1 MLKSEYENKGLTGLS
16 NVGNTCYLNS
26 CMQILS
32 HTYELSNFLNDET
45 YKTKLNK
52 KHDSVLLL
60 EWDKLR
66 KLMWSE
72 NCTIAPMGFVQA
84 VKKVSKLKGRDIFS
98 GYNQND
104 LPEFL
109 IFIIDSFHTAL
120 MREVEMTIKG
130 RQKNKQD
137 KMAVKCYEMIK
148 NMYKKEYSEMLN
160 IFYGTQISTI
170 YSLDNGEILSM
181 TPEPYSIISLPIP
194 HGKKN
199 VSIFECMDLY
209 CKMEKM
215 EGDNAWYNDKTKKK
229 QDVEMGVCFWSLP
242 NILII
247 DLKRFDY
254 SGRKLRHFVE
264 TGHNNVDFSKYVKG
278 YNSKSYVYDLYAVC
292 NHTGNMYGGHYTA
305 YVKNAN
311 NKWYLFNDTHVKEI
325 KEDRVVTPAA
335 YCFFYR
341 KHQK

>member
-1 MLKSEYENKGLTGLS
+1 MLKTEYENKGLTGLS

-32 HTYELSNFLNDET
+32 HTYELSNFLNNEK

-52 KHDSVLLL
+52 KHESVLLL

-109 IFIIDSFHTAL
+109 IFLIDSFHTAL

-130 RQKNKQD
+130 RQRNSQD
-137 KMAVKCYEMIK
+137 KMAVKCYEMVK
-148 NMYKKEYSEMLN
+148 NMYKKEYSEILN

-181 TPEPYSIISLPIP
+181 SPEPYSIISLPIP
-194 HGKKN
+194 PEKKQI
-199 VSIFECMDLY
+199 SIFECMDLY
-209 CKMEKM
+209 CKTEKM
-215 EGDNAWYNDKTKKK
+215 EGENAWYNDKTKKK
-229 QDVEMGVCFWSLP
+229 QDVEIGTCFWSLP

-247 DLKRFDY
+247 DLKRFNY
-254 SGRKLRHFVE
+254 SGHKLRHLIYTDIE
-264 TGHNNVDFSKYVKG
+264 NVDFSKYVKG
-278 YNSKSYVYDLYAVC
+278 YNNKSYVYELYAVC

-305 YVKNAN
+305 FVRNAN
-311 NKWYLFNDTHVKEI
+311 NKWYLFNDTDVKEI
-325 KEDRVVTPAA
+325 DSKKIITPAA

-341 KHQK
+341 KQQK

>member
-1 MLKSEYENKGLTGLS
+1 MTNQLNKNQIKELLPHREPMLLIDELINIKKLKSATAIVNVTKESFFVQGHFPGEPVMPGVLIVEAFGQAAAALTAAGIDKSEYENKGLTGLS

-32 HTYELSNFLNDET
+32 HTYELSNFLNNEK
-45 YKTKLNK
+45 YKNKLNK
-52 KHDSVLLL
+52 KHESVLLL

-109 IFIIDSFHTAL
+109 IFLIDSFHTAL

-137 KMAVKCYEMIK
+137 KMAIKCYEMIK
-148 NMYKKEYSEMLN
+148 NMYKTEYSEMLN

-170 YSLDNGEILSM
+170 YSLENGKILSM
-181 TPEPYSIISLPIP
+181 RPEPYSIISLPIP
-194 HGKKN
+194 HGKN
-199 VSIFECMDLY
+199 SVSIFECMDLY
-209 CKMEKM
+209 CK
-215 EGDNAWYNDKTKKK
+215 DF
-229 QDVEMGVCFWSLP
+229 QF
-242 NILII
+242 
-247 DLKRFDY
+247 
-254 SGRKLRHFVE
+254 RK
-264 TGHNNVDFSKYVKG
+264 
-278 YNSKSYVYDLYAVC
+278 
-292 NHTGNMYGGHYTA
+292 
-305 YVKNAN
+305 
-311 NKWYLFNDTHVKEI
+311 
-325 KEDRVVTPAA
+325 
-335 YCFFYR
+335 
-341 KHQK
+341 

>member
-45 YKTKLNK
+45 YKTKVNK

-199 VSIFECMDLY
+199 ISIFECMDLY

-254 SGRKLRHFVE
+254 SGRKLRHFV
-264 TGHNNVDFSKYVKG
+264 
-278 YNSKSYVYDLYAVC
+278 
-292 NHTGNMYGGHYTA
+292 
-305 YVKNAN
+305 
-311 NKWYLFNDTHVKEI
+311 
-325 KEDRVVTPAA
+325 VV
-335 YCFFYR
+335 
-341 KHQK
+341 